1 MTKQKKE
8 KKNKLIFLL
17 LITIFFQ
24 SQISYLY
31 SDEKK
36 CKKFDI
42 KCKSQKF
49 LDETKEYQK
58 KKLVMD
64 KNN

>member
-8 KKNKLIFLL
+8 KKNKLFFLL
-17 LITIFFQ
+17 LITIFIE

-31 SDEKK
+31 SDEIK
-36 CKKFDI
+36 CKTFDI
-42 KCKSQKF
+42 KCKSQRF

-58 KKLVMD
+58 KKG
-64 KNN
+64 